1 MTKRSRNCSKK
12 PILTKKG
19 WAFSVSM
26 EGGNMKEVKRIGDI
40 EKLRKEGKF
49 PDDLIEEI
57 EEDLH
62 IVHEW
67 SDIDEEC
74 CFEDFDADDFGYG
87 HIAIFDGAE
96 EKQDYEKIGLTGGL
110 EEITPETFEERLIG
124 DIKWS
129 RLVVVYNDSYSMI
142 LWLPSSIIK
151 NNKAVDTLPSVSIAI

>member
-1 MTKRSRNCSKK
+1 
-12 PILTKKG
+12 
-19 WAFSVSM
+19 
-26 EGGNMKEVKRIGDI
+26 MKEVKRIGDI

-49 PDDLIEEI
+49 PEDLIEKI

-110 EEITPETFEERLIG
+110 EEITPETVEERLIG
-124 DIKWS
+124 GIKWS

>member
-1 MTKRSRNCSKK
+1 MTKRSRNYSKK

-49 PDDLIEEI
+49 PEDLIEKI

-87 HIAIFDGAE
+87 HIAIFDGTE

-110 EEITPETFEERLIG
+110 EEITPETVEERLIG
-124 DIKWS
+124 GIKWS

>member
-1 MTKRSRNCSKK
+1 MQQKAHPKR
-12 PILTKKG
+12 

-26 EGGNMKEVKRIGDI
+26 EGGNMKEVKRMGDI
-40 EKLRKEGKF
+40 ERLRIEGKF
-49 PDDLIEEI
+49 TDELLEKI

-62 IVHEW
+62 VVHEW

-87 HIAIFDGAE
+87 HIAILDGTE
-96 EKQDYEKIGLTGGL
+96 EKQDYEKIGLTDGL
-110 EEITPETFEERLIG
+110 EEITPETVEEQLIG
-124 DIKWS
+124 GIKWS

-151 NNKAVDTLPSVSIAI
+151 NNKAVDTLPSFSIAI

>member
-1 MTKRSRNCSKK
+1 MQQEAH
-12 PILTKKG
+12 PTKKG
-19 WAFSVSM
+19 WAFAVSM
-26 EGGNMKEVKRIGDI
+26 EGEKMEEVKRIGDI
-40 EKLRKEGKF
+40 EKLRKEGKL
-49 PDDLIEEI
+49 PNELIEKVED
-57 EEDLH
+57 DLH

-87 HIAIFDGAE
+87 HIAIFDGTE

-110 EEITPETFEERLIG
+110 EEITPETVEEQLIG
-124 DIKWS
+124 GIKWS

-151 NNKAVDTLPSVSIAI
+151 NNKAVDTLPSFSIAI

>member
-1 MTKRSRNCSKK
+1 
-12 PILTKKG
+12 
-19 WAFSVSM
+19 M
-26 EGGNMKEVKRIGDI
+26 EEVKCMRDI
-40 EKLRKEGKF
+40 EKLRKEGKL
-49 PDDLIEEI
+49 PYELIEKI

-67 SDIDEEC
+67 CNIDEDC

-110 EEITPETFEERLIG
+110 EEITPETVEEQLIG
-124 DIKWS
+124 GVKWT

-142 LWLPSSIIK
+142 LWLPSDIMKI
-151 NNKAVDTLPSVSIAI
+151 NNQ

>member
-1 MTKRSRNCSKK
+1 
-12 PILTKKG
+12 
-19 WAFSVSM
+19 M
-26 EGGNMKEVKRIGDI
+26 EEVKRIGDI
-40 EKLRKEGKF
+40 AKLKKEGKL
-49 PDDLIEEI
+49 PNELIEKVED
-57 EEDLH
+57 DLH

-87 HIAIFDGAE
+87 HIAIFDGTE

-110 EEITPETFEERLIG
+110 EEITPETVEERLIG
-124 DIKWS
+124 GIKWS